1 MRAAGIDPKEEGIE
15 IVNARLSHR
24 NAAYS
29 QLLYSR
35 LQRQGYL
42 KRDVDRLINL
52 DRNSFAAAMVI
63 SGHAD
68 GMVTGVTR
76 SFDKSLD
83 DVLRVVDPAPGGRI
97 MGLSIVLAKGRTIF
111 VADTTVAETPTPEEL
126 GDIAIEAAMA
136 VRAMGHTP
144 RVAFMSYSTFGNPSG
159 ERSDRVK
166 KAVRLLEERGVDF
179 EFEGEMPPDVALE
192 PAMWANYPFQRLTAP
207 ANVLI
212 MPAIQSA
219 SISTKMIEALG
230 GATVVGPLL
239 LGLSKSV
246 QICQLSD
253 SVSKILTMATFA
265 AYDIRASAKG

>member
-1 MRAAGIDPKEEGIE
+1 
-15 IVNARLSHR
+15 
-24 NAAYS
+24 
-29 QLLYSR
+29 
-35 LQRQGYL
+35 
-42 KRDVDRLINL
+42 
-52 DRNSFAAAMVI
+52 
-63 SGHAD
+63 
-68 GMVTGVTR
+68 
-76 SFDKSLD
+76 
-83 DVLRVVDPAPGGRI
+83 
-97 MGLSIVLAKGRTIF
+97 
-111 VADTTVAETPTPEEL
+111 
-126 GDIAIEAAMA
+126 
-136 VRAMGHTP
+136 
-144 RVAFMSYSTFGNPSG
+144 MSYSTCGNPSG

-166 KAVRLLEERGVDF
+166 EAVRLMEERGVDF

-239 LGLSKSV
+239 LGLSKPV